1 MGQSWI
7 SAECSSTKSFVAEM
21 RKAALRFLNG
31 SAAYSSYYTIFVFH
45 TALERLHLQL
55 NA

>member
-1 MGQSWI
+1 MRQSWI
-7 SAECSSTKSFVAEM
+7 SAECSSTKSFVAKM
-21 RKAALRFLNG
+21 RKAALRLLNR
-31 SAAYSSYYTIFVFH
+31 STAYTSYYTIFVFH